1 MHKTAFLNRVA
12 QKNQKQQLTKRMYN
26 QVLTDLLAGIKSELA
41 AGRKVSFLG
50 FGTFYTRIHK
60 GGKGRNFRTGKS
72 MEYKPMR
79 LVGFRPGSLLK
90 KAVRRK
96 K

>member
-1 MHKTAFLNRVA
+1 MAL
-12 QKNQKQQLTKRMYN
+12 
-26 QVLTDLLAGIKSELA
+26 DELLDGIRNELA
-41 AGRKVSFLG
+41 QGRKVQFLG

-60 GGKGRNFRTGKS
+60 GGKGLNFKTKKPV
-72 MEYKPMR
+72 EYKAVRIPA
-79 LVGFRPGSLLK
+79 FRPGSLLK